1 MSVEKKRNERGQS
14 IIEFAMSLALLLLL
28 LAGLVD
34 LGRAIFTYMAL
45 REAAQEGAMYG
56 SIYPNMTTNI
66 EERVMD
72 SSNVLQVLASEE
84 SGSGTSSLAFAEE
97 DEVII
102 SADPVVAISVSFP
115 DGASCAGKGIR
126 VEVEYSEFPLSMPF
140 LGTILGSQTVSISA
154 SATDTILTPACN

>member
-1 MSVEKKRNERGQS
+1 MLDNKKRSERGQS
-14 IIEFAMSLALLLLL
+14 MIEFALSLALMLML

-56 SIYPNMTTNI
+56 SIFPNITGSI
-66 EERVMD
+66 EERVMN
-72 SSNVLQVLASEE
+72 SSNVLQALASEE
-84 SGSGTSSLAFAEE
+84 SGSGVASLGFEEAEE
-97 DEVII
+97 VVI
-102 SADPVVAISVSFP
+102 SADPAIDISVSFP

-126 VEVEYSEFPLSMPF
+126 VEVEYTQFPLTMPF
-140 LGTILGSQTVSISA
+140 LGAILGSQTVNISA

>member
-1 MSVEKKRNERGQS
+1 M
-14 IIEFAMSLALLLLL
+14 IEFALTLALLLML

-56 SIYPNMTTNI
+56 SIFPGVTGSI
-66 EERVMD
+66 EERVMN
-72 SSNVLQVLASEE
+72 SSSVLQALASEE
-84 SGSGTSSLAFAEE
+84 PGSGAASLGFGEE
-97 DEVII
+97 EEVAI
-102 SADPVVAISVSFP
+102 SADPVVDISVSFP

-126 VEVEYSEFPLSMPF
+126 VEVEYTQFPLTMPF
-140 LGTILGSQTVSISA
+140 LGAILGKQTVSISA

>member
-1 MSVEKKRNERGQS
+1 MIEQKKRSERGQS
-14 IIEFAMSLALLLLL
+14 MIEFALTLALILML

-45 REAAQEGAMYG
+45 REAAQEGAIYG
-56 SIYPNMTTNI
+56 SIYPDMTGSI
-66 EERVMD
+66 EDRVMN

-84 SGSGTSSLAFAEE
+84 SGSGAASLGFEGAEE
-97 DEVII
+97 VAV
-102 SADPVVAISVSFP
+102 SADPVVDISVSFP

-126 VEVEYSEFPLSMPF
+126 VEVEYTQFPLTMPF
-140 LGTILGSQTVSISA
+140 LGSILGSQTVSISA

>member
-1 MSVEKKRNERGQS
+1 MIEHKKHSESGQS
-14 IIEFAMSLALLLLL
+14 MIEFALSLALMLML

-56 SIYPNMTTNI
+56 SIFPNLTGSI
-66 EERVMD
+66 EERVMN

-84 SGSGTSSLAFAEE
+84 PGSGASSLGFEE
-97 DEVII
+97 AQGMEII
-102 SADPVVAISVSFP
+102 ADPIVDISVSFP

-126 VEVEYSEFPLSMPF
+126 VEVEYTQFPLTMPF
-140 LGTILGSQTVSISA
+140 LGAILGSQTVNISA